1 MSRNTIKTDSH
12 PTLTSFIKKETFSN
26 LNTLY
31 MMLFVESTP
40 FLWKMAQHWRNLKQ
54 KKTTQIQVAEK
65 QNEKKLLEPE
75 ANIAW
80 LNPSKKLVDLAVD
93 R

>member
-31 MMLFVESTP
+31 DVILGKYPIFVENGP
-40 FLWKMAQHWRNLKQ
+40 ALKELET
-54 KKTTQIQVAEK
+54 KKNFSNTGC
-65 QNEKKLLEPE
+65 
-75 ANIAW
+75 
-80 LNPSKKLVDLAVD
+80 
-93 R
+93 

>member
-1 MSRNTIKTDSH
+1 MENG
-12 PTLTSFIKKETFSN
+12 PALKELET
-26 LNTLY
+26 
-31 MMLFVESTP
+31 
-40 FLWKMAQHWRNLKQ
+40 